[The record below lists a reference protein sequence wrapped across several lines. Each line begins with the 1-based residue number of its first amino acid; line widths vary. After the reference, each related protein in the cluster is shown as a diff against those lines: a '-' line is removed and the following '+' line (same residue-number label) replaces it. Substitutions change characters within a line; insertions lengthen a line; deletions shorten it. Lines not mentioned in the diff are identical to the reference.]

1 MKECNFIIKLFKIS
15 RPVVQVQGF
24 EVPDFEI
31 TLGSG
36 RSLLGNE

>member
-1 MKECNFIIKLFKIS
+1 MKECNFIIKLVNAS
-15 RPVVQVQGF
+15 CPMVQAQGC

-36 RSLLGNE
+36 RSLLGDE